1 MTTETKVSGKRV
13 LNMGELSII
22 EEKQTNVGNTEQK
35 PESSVENKKVEPETT
50 QEPLQEASNH
60 RNQRSEHEG

>member
-1 MTTETKVSGKRV
+1 
-13 LNMGELSII
+13 MGELSII